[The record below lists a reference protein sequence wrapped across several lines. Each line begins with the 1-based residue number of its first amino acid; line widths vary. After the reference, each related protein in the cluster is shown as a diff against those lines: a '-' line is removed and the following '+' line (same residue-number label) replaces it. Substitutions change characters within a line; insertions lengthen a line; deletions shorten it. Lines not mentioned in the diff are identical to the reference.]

1 MTALLHVQG
10 LSTYF
15 ATGSRWTGRR
25 GVIRA
30 VDGVDLAVGRG
41 EIVALVGES
50 GSGKTTLGRSILRLV
65 EPTAGRIVFDGED
78 VRALRGARLRAMR
91 RRMQIVFQD
100 PYAALSPRMQIRD
113 IIAEPLRLHGLINGR
128 GIDAQVAELLG
139 RVGLEPYMMDRYPH
153 EMSGG
158 QRQRIAI
165 ARALSLRPSF
175 IVADE
180 PVSALDVSV
189 RAGILNILLD
199 LQREEGIS
207 VLFISHDLSIVD
219 RVADRIAVMY
229 RGRIVEEGP
238 TARLMDSPR
247 HPYTRAL
254 LSAIPEPDPVA
265 KRLRIR
271 LRAEESETPV
281 GERCAFAGRCPESTE
296 RCRREA
302 PVLGALHDDVRVSCH
317 YR

>member
-229 RGRIVEEGP
+229 QGRIVEEGS

-281 GERCAFAGRCPESTE
+281 GERCAFAGRCPEATE

-302 PVLGALHDDVRVSCH
+302 PVLRALNDDVRVSCH

>member
-1 MTALLHVQG
+1 
-10 LSTYF
+10 
-15 ATGSRWTGRR
+15 
-25 GVIRA
+25 
-30 VDGVDLAVGRG
+30 
-41 EIVALVGES
+41 
-50 GSGKTTLGRSILRLV
+50 
-65 EPTAGRIVFDGED
+65 
-78 VRALRGARLRAMR
+78 
-91 RRMQIVFQD
+91 
-100 PYAALSPRMQIRD
+100 
-113 IIAEPLRLHGLINGR
+113 
-128 GIDAQVAELLG
+128 
-139 RVGLEPYMMDRYPH
+139 MDRYPH

-229 RGRIVEEGP
+229 QGRIVEEGS

-302 PVLGALHDDVRVSCH
+302 PVLRALNDDVRVSCH

>member
-1 MTALLHVQG
+1 MTDLLHVQG
-10 LSTYF
+10 LSTHF
-15 ATGSRWTGRR
+15 ATGSRWTGHR

-30 VDGVDLAVGRG
+30 VDGVDLVVNRG
-41 EIVALVGES
+41 EIVAVVGES

-78 VRALRGARLRAMR
+78 VRALRGAGLRAMR

-113 IIAEPLRLHGLINGR
+113 IIAEPLRLHGLVNGR

-165 ARALSLRPSF
+165 ARALSMRPSF

-265 KRLRIR
+265 RRARIR
-271 LRAEESETPV
+271 LRDEEGGTAV
-281 GERCAFAGRCPESTE
+281 GERCAFAGRCPEATE
-296 RCRREA
+296 RCRREE
-302 PVLGALHDDVRVSCH
+302 PVLRSRTGDVRVSCH

>member
-1 MTALLHVQG
+1 
-10 LSTYF
+10 
-15 ATGSRWTGRR
+15 
-25 GVIRA
+25 
-30 VDGVDLAVGRG
+30 
-41 EIVALVGES
+41 
-50 GSGKTTLGRSILRLV
+50 
-65 EPTAGRIVFDGED
+65 
-78 VRALRGARLRAMR
+78 
-91 RRMQIVFQD
+91 
-100 PYAALSPRMQIRD
+100 MQIRD

-229 RGRIVEEGP
+229 QGRIVEEGS

-281 GERCAFAGRCPESTE
+281 GERCAFAGRCPEATE

-302 PVLGALHDDVRVSCH
+302 PVLRALNDDVRVSCH

>member
-1 MTALLHVQG
+1 MTALLHVQE
-10 LSTYF
+10 LSTHF

-78 VRALRGARLRAMR
+78 VRTLRGARLRAMR

-113 IIAEPLRLHGLINGR
+113 IIAEPLRLHGLANGR

-229 RGRIVEEGP
+229 QGRIVEEGP
-238 TARLMDSPR
+238 TARLMDAPR

-254 LSAIPEPDPVA
+254 LSAIPEPDPVT
-265 KRLRIR
+265 KRPRIR
-271 LRAEESETPV
+271 LRGEEAETPV
-281 GERCAFAGRCPESTE
+281 GERCAFAGRCPEATE

-302 PVLGALHDDVRVSCH
+302 PMLRGLASDGRVSCH